1 MQNSIETTATVE
13 ANRHL
18 VLDDEIPAPISKRV
32 RVIVI
37 LDEDVSDQLWLR
49 SGVSNEV
56 FDLIADDAE
65 DIYAPTDGSPIED
78 EA

>member
-13 ANRHL
+13 TNRHL

-32 RVIVI
+32 RVIVL
-37 LDEDVSDQLWLR
+37 LDEDIEENQWLR
-49 SGVSNEV
+49 SAAADDV
-56 FDLIADDAE
+56 FEFLADDAE
-65 DIYAPTDGSPIED
+65 DIYSANDGSPLED

>member
-18 VLDDEIPAPISKRV
+18 LLDDEIPAPISKRV
-32 RVIVI
+32 RVIVL
-37 LDEDVSDQLWLR
+37 LDDDVSEPQWSR
-49 SGVSNEV
+49 SATVNEV
-56 FDLIADDAE
+56 FNLLSE
-65 DIYAPTDGSPIED
+65 DSEDVYTSLDGTPIED

>member
-18 VLDDEIPAPISKRV
+18 ILDEDIPAPISKRV
-32 RVIVI
+32 RVIV
-37 LDEDVSDQLWLR
+37 LFDEDINESQW
-49 SGVSNEV
+49 SKATASNEV
-56 FDLIADDAE
+56 FEFLSDDAE
-65 DIYAPTDGSPIED
+65 DIYSPADGSPLED

>member
-18 VLDDEIPAPISKRV
+18 LLDDEIPAPISKRV
-32 RVIVI
+32 RVIVL
-37 LDEDVSDQLWLR
+37 LDDDLSEPQWSRSATVNGVFNLLSDDSEDVYTSSD
-49 SGVSNEV
+49 G
-56 FDLIADDAE
+56 
-65 DIYAPTDGSPIED
+65 TPIDD

>member
-18 VLDDEIPAPISKRV
+18 LLDDEIPAPISKRV
-32 RVIVI
+32 RVIVL
-37 LDEDVSDQLWLR
+37 LDDDLSESQWSRSATVNDVFNLLSDDSEDVYTSSD
-49 SGVSNEV
+49 G
-56 FDLIADDAE
+56 
-65 DIYAPTDGSPIED
+65 TPIDD

>member
-32 RVIVI
+32 RVIVL
-37 LDEDVSDQLWLR
+37 LDDDVNESDWLK
-49 SGVSNEV
+49 SASSNEV
-56 FDLIADDAE
+56 FDFLSDDTE
-65 DIYAPTDGSPIED
+65 DIYSATDGNPIED